1 MKIYLETLG
10 CARNLV
16 DSELILGQLQTAG
29 FSILNEPEGADA
41 IIVNT
46 CSFIEDAVN
55 ESIDT
60 ILHLARHK
68 ISGNCRTLIVL
79 GCLPERYRQDLEDS
93 LPEVD
98 LFLGTGAMHRVAD
111 ALLNPGGGSRC
122 ILPLPGSQDFT
133 DYGNRKRIH
142 ENAPTAYLKIAD
154 GCNRHCTYCIIPRLR
169 GNQRSRR
176 PEDIIREARSL
187 IRSGVKE
194 LALVA
199 QETSFYGKDLTPA
212 ADLPGLLAALAA
224 LSENIWIRVLYGH
237 PESIS
242 DRFIQTVAAHPN
254 ICAYFDLPIQHAST
268 PVLKRMGRNYT
279 KDDLLDKI
287 DRIRRH
293 IPDAALRTTV
303 ITGFPGET
311 DEDFKV
317 LKEFVQRVRFNHLGV
332 FVYSDSEDL
341 VSHHFANPTPK
352 KIAKQRY
359 DEIMACQQ
367 IISMQINQGYVG
379 KTFAVLIEERAEDG
393 LFVGRTL
400 FQAPEVD
407 GITYVH
413 SNALL
418 GDNSVG
424 NFADVKITDAL
435 EYDLSGD
442 AT

>member
-16 DSELILGQLQTAG
+16 DSELILGQLHTAG
-29 FSILNEPEGADA
+29 FSILKEPEGADA
-41 IIVNT
+41 IIINT

-68 ISGNCRTLIVL
+68 ISGNCRMLIVL
-79 GCLPERYRQDLEDS
+79 GCLPERYRQDLSDS

-98 LFLGTGAMHRVAD
+98 LFLGTGAMAQVAD
-111 ALLNPGGGSRC
+111 ALLSPGGRQGC
-122 ILPLPGSQDFT
+122 VLPDPGIRNVN
-133 DYGNRKRIH
+133 DYGNRRRIN
-142 ENAPTAYLKIAD
+142 ENAPMAYLKIAD
-154 GCNRHCTYCIIPRLR
+154 GCSRHCTYCIIPKLR
-169 GNQRSRR
+169 GKHRSRS
-176 PEDIIREARSL
+176 PEDIIEEARRL
-187 IRSGVKE
+187 ILSGVRE

-212 ADLPGLLAALAA
+212 SDLPQLLAALAA

-237 PESIS
+237 PESITEG
-242 DRFIQTVAAHPN
+242 FIKTVAAYPN
-254 ICAYFDLPIQHAST
+254 ICPYFDLPIQHAST

-279 KDDLLDKI
+279 TDDLFEKI
-287 DRIRRH
+287 DLIRRH

-311 DEDFKV
+311 DKDFEV
-317 LKEFVQRVRFNHLGV
+317 LKEFVQSARFNHLGA

-341 VSHHFANPTPK
+341 AAHRLANPVPG
-352 KIAKQRY
+352 KIARQRH
-359 DEIMACQQ
+359 DALMACQQ
-367 IISMQINQGYVG
+367 KISLNINRGYIG
-379 KTFAVLIEERAEDG
+379 KTLPVLIEDCPEDG
-393 LFVGRTL
+393 LCVGRTM

-407 GITYVH
+407 GITCVYSSVH
-413 SNALL
+413 SNILL
-418 GDNSVG
+418 PGS
-424 NFADVKITDAL
+424 FADVRITDAL

-442 AT
+442 AK